1 LGGVFMSNSID
12 TRVYDLLKKSLD
24 VASLRGRVLANN
36 IANVNTKDYK
46 SYHVSF
52 EDTLQANV
60 DELDMRTSNERH
72 IKDKFEEGQVRVEQD
87 TTHSSNQDG
96 NNVDVENEMVNQA
109 ANVLMYNAM
118 ITELNNKMSNTK
130 YVING
135 GR

>member
-1 LGGVFMSNSID
+1 MSNSID

-24 VASLRGRVLANN
+24 VATLRSRVSANN

-60 DELDMRTSNERH
+60 NELDMTTSNERH
-72 IKDKFEEGQVRVEQD
+72 INDKSEEGQVRVEQD
-87 TTHSSNQDG
+87 TTHSMNQDG
-96 NNVDVENEMVNQA
+96 NNVDIENEMVNQA

-118 ITELNNKMSNTK
+118 ITEINNKMSNTK